1 MPQAWPESEAFDES
15 SLGGRHRLIR
25 LAQAAAL
32 GACCSA
38 SDIPNPVPGV
48 PKLAVDAGG
57 SFSAVLLL
65 RLSGLLARQIP
76 VDEHYEEQDHDD
88 TGMHPDHDG
97 SITSSLSKHK
107 REREATLAQAAGTAA
122 AGDSD
127 ADSAR
132 NTLAKPLLC

>member
-15 SLGGRHRLIR
+15 SLGGRHRVIR

-76 VDEHYEEQDHDD
+76 VDEHYEEQDD
-88 TGMHPDHDG
+88 TGMQQEHDA

-107 REREATLAQAAGTAA
+107 REREATLAEAAGTAA

-132 NTLAKPLLC
+132 NTLAKPLFC